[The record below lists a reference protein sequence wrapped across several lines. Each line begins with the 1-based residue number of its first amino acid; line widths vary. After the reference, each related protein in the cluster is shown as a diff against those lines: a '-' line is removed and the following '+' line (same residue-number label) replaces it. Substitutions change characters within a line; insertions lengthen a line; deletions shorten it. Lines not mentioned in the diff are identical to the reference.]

1 MVARPADRV
10 TYPEAWSILRA
21 LLSYGKLS
29 RELSLETSGVVDVD
43 APMLQRMVSG
53 KIVHPQSLLGDDQ
66 YLMLVLGLV
75 LVRCKQECEVAQVL
89 CAAEAF
95 LRFHLGEQT
104 GRFLAEGVFRDLG
117 DRSQLSRHT
126 LRAMLKRMILAW

>member
-1 MVARPADRV
+1 
-10 TYPEAWSILRA
+10 
-21 LLSYGKLS
+21 
-29 RELSLETSGVVDVD
+29 
-43 APMLQRMVSG
+43 
-53 KIVHPQSLLGDDQ
+53 
-66 YLMLVLGLV
+66 
-75 LVRCKQECEVAQVL
+75 
-89 CAAEAF
+89 